1 MKGFLKI
8 MKKYTKE
15 TKIWY
20 NYIQMEARKRMKK
33 TIQEIAD
40 LLQVPVY
47 GNVDTTK
54 YIHGVEFDS
63 RNVQEGNLFVPI
75 IGARVDGHS
84 FIDSVIEKKAMASL
98 WQKDH
103 MPYPEGIALF
113 LVEDTVQALQ
123 TLAKRYLQS
132 LHCKVVAVTGSNG
145 KTSCKDMI
153 YSICSQEKR
162 TQKTQGNRNSEIGLP
177 LTVLDFNE
185 DIEVAVL
192 EMGMENKGEI
202 ETLCQIAQPDIS
214 IITTIGSAHME
225 NLGGKK
231 QIAEAKCEILDGL
244 KEDGLF
250 FYNKDCPEIE
260 EVLKEKAEVPT
271 RKIVSFGTTGDIQIT
286 SAIQYKEDSIVF
298 DTNILS
304 KPVTLH
310 ALGDFQAMNS
320 LPAIAAAKAL
330 GIQED
335 SILTGLKTMQITKMR
350 TQLISIGKAK
360 ILDDSY
366 KSNPE
371 SAMAAID
378 TLMALPAS
386 MHIAVLSD
394 MLDLGPEE
402 NQLHASIGTYAFEK
416 GVDRLYCVGPLSKYT
431 EAACQA
437 ESAWFETKEELLQA
451 LQEYKEK
458 DCVILVKGSRA
469 MAMDEIV
476 AQLQTG
482 GK

>member
-1 MKGFLKI
+1 
-8 MKKYTKE
+8 
-15 TKIWY
+15 
-20 NYIQMEARKRMKK
+20 MEARNHMKK
-33 TIQEIAD
+33 TIQQIAE

-47 GNVDTTK
+47 GKMDLSAVIT
-54 YIHGVEFDS
+54 GVEIDS
-63 RNVQEGNLFVPI
+63 RKVQAEDLFVPI

-84 FIDSVIEKKAMASL
+84 FIDSIIQKEVKVAL

-103 MPYPEGIALF
+103 KPYPEGIALL
-113 LVEDTVQALQ
+113 LVDDTVEALQ
-123 TLAKRYLQS
+123 MLAKRYLDT

-153 YSICSQEKR
+153 YSICSQEKK

-177 LTVLDFNE
+177 LTVLDFDE

-202 ETLCQIAQPDIS
+202 ETLCQIAHPDIS

-231 QIAEAKCEILDGL
+231 QIAEAKCEIYDGL
-244 KEDGLF
+244 KPNGLF
-250 FYNKDCPEIE
+250 YYNADCPEVA
-260 EVLKEKAEVPT
+260 EVLKEKQLDTTKE
-271 RKIVSFGTTGDIQIT
+271 IVSFGSLGQIQIT
-286 SAIQYKEDSIVF
+286 SDIIYKDDCIEF
-298 DTNILS
+298 ETNIVS
-304 KPVTLH
+304 KPVVLH

-330 GIQED
+330 GIQEE
-335 SILTGLKTMQITKMR
+335 SILEGLKTMQITKMR
-350 TQLISIGKAK
+350 TQLISIGNAK
-360 ILDDSY
+360 ILDDTY

-371 SAMAAID
+371 SAKAAID
-378 TLMALPAS
+378 TLMALPAKL
-386 MHIAVLSD
+386 HIAVLSD

-402 NQLHASIGTYAFEK
+402 NELHASVGEYAFEK
-416 GVDRLYCVGPLSKYT
+416 GVDRLYCTGPLSKHT
-431 EAACQA
+431 EAAFKGD
-437 ESAWFETKEELLQA
+437 SAWYETKEQLLQT
-451 LQEYKEK
+451 LQEFKEE
-458 DCVILVKGSRA
+458 DCILLVKGSRA
-469 MAMDEIV
+469 MAMDTIV

>member
-1 MKGFLKI
+1 
-8 MKKYTKE
+8 
-15 TKIWY
+15 
-20 NYIQMEARKRMKK
+20 MKK
-33 TIQEIAD
+33 TIQEIAE

-47 GNVDTTK
+47 GKVDESIFVK
-54 YIHGVEFDS
+54 SVEIDS
-63 RNVQEGNLFVPI
+63 RKVKEGNLFVPI

-84 FIDSVIEKKAMASL
+84 FIDSVIQNKAAASL

-103 MPYPEGIALF
+103 TPYPEGIALL
-113 LVEDTVQALQ
+113 LVDDTIEALQ
-123 TLAKRYLQS
+123 ILAKRYLDT
-132 LHCKVVAVTGSNG
+132 LHCQVVAVTGSNG

-177 LTVLDFNE
+177 LTVLDFDE

-202 ETLCQIAQPDIS
+202 DTLCQIAHPDIS

-231 QIAEAKCEILDGL
+231 QIAEAKCEIYDGL
-244 KEDGLF
+244 KSSGLF
-250 FYNKDCPEIE
+250 IYNKDCPEID
-260 EVLKEKAEVPT
+260 EVLNEKMLSDSK
-271 RKIVSFGTTGDIQIT
+271 KIVSFGKEGQIQIT
-286 SAIQYKEDSIVF
+286 SDIIYKEDSIEF
-298 DTNILS
+298 ETNIVS
-304 KPVTLH
+304 KPVILH

-320 LPAIAAAKAL
+320 LGAIAAAQAL
-330 GIQED
+330 GIREE
-335 SILTGLKTMQITKMR
+335 SILEGLKTMQITKMR
-350 TQLISIGKAK
+350 TQLISIGTAK

-371 SAMAAID
+371 SAKAAID
-378 TLMALPAS
+378 TLMALPAQY
-386 MHIAVLSD
+386 HIAVLSD

-402 NQLHASIGTYAFEK
+402 NELHASIGSYAYEK
-416 GVDRLYCVGPLSKYT
+416 GVDRLYCTGPLSKHT

-437 ESAWFETKEELLQA
+437 ESAWFETKEQLVEA
-451 LQEYKEK
+451 LQEFKDK

-469 MAMDEIV
+469 MAMDTIV
-476 AQLQTG
+476 ADLQTG
-482 GK
+482 GN

>member
-1 MKGFLKI
+1 
-8 MKKYTKE
+8 
-15 TKIWY
+15 
-20 NYIQMEARKRMKK
+20 MKK
-33 TIQEIAD
+33 TIKEIAD
-40 LLQVPVY
+40 LLQVQVY

-54 YIHGVEFDS
+54 YIQGVEFDS

-75 IGARVDGHS
+75 IGARADGHS
-84 FIDSVIEKKAMASL
+84 FIDSVIEKKAYASL

-103 MPYPEGIALF
+103 MPYPEGIALL
-113 LVEDTVQALQ
+113 LVEDTVEALQ
-123 TLAKRYLQS
+123 TLAKRYLQT
-132 LHCKVVAVTGSNG
+132 LDCKVIAVTGSNG

-177 LTVLDFNE
+177 LTVLDFEE

-202 ETLCQIAQPDIS
+202 ETLCNIARPDIS

-231 QIAEAKCEILDGL
+231 QIAEAKCEIYDGL
-244 KEDGLF
+244 KENGLF
-250 FYNKDCPEIE
+250 LYNKDCPEID
-260 EVLKEKAEVPT
+260 EVLNDKHLNPSK
-271 RKIVSFGTTGDIQIT
+271 KIVSFGRQGEIQIT
-286 SAIQYKEDSIVF
+286 SGIEYKEDSVIF
-298 DTNILS
+298 TTNEVS
-304 KPVTLH
+304 KPVILH
-310 ALGDFQAMNS
+310 ALGDFQAMNA

-330 GIQED
+330 GIQES
-335 SILTGLKTMQITKMR
+335 SILEGLKTMQITKMR
-350 TQLISIGKAK
+350 TQMISIGKAK

-371 SAMAAID
+371 SAQAAID

-386 MHIAVLSD
+386 LHVAVLSD
-394 MLDLGPEE
+394 MLDLGPQE
-402 NQLHASIGTYAFEK
+402 NELHASIGEYAYEK
-416 GVDRLYCVGPLSKYT
+416 GVDALYCVGPLSKYT
-431 EAACQA
+431 AEACKA
-437 ESAWFETKEELLQA
+437 ESAWFETKEQLLEV
-451 LQEYKEK
+451 LEKYKEE

-469 MAMDEIV
+469 MAMDTIV
-476 AQLQTG
+476 ADLQKG